1 VIHRDIK
8 GGNILTTKDGIVKL
22 ADFGVATKLTDSE
35 KSNSVVGTPYWM
47 APEVIE
53 MNGQLTSACDI
64 WSLGCTVIELLTTNP
79 PYFTLH
85 PCSAMIK
92 IVQEPMPMPEN
103 ISEDLKDFLSRCFEK
118 DPFKRIDAKSLLQHH
133 WLTKN
138 DKSLIQKV
146 L

>member
-1 VIHRDIK
+1 
-8 GGNILTTKDGIVKL
+8 
-22 ADFGVATKLTDSE
+22 
-35 KSNSVVGTPYWM
+35 
-47 APEVIE
+47 
-53 MNGQLTSACDI
+53 
-64 WSLGCTVIELLTTNP
+64 
-79 PYFTLH
+79 
-85 PCSAMIK
+85 MIK

-118 DPFKRIDAKSLLQHH
+118 DPFKRIDAKSLIQHH